1 MLQGREEWSR
11 PENRP
16 KRHSRH
22 ANRIRPEVQAFF
34 SSNAWT
40 FPTGTLGTLTRE
52 AHERAA
58 AVVGT
63 LAELRARCAELPG
76 ALPFAAG
83 LRGDQVRVIAEV
95 KRASPSKG
103 DIAPGLDAVAQAQ
116 AYERGGAAAISV
128 LTEPSRFGG
137 ALDDLRR
144 VSGAVRI
151 PVIRKDFLVHP
162 AQLWEARA
170 AGASAALLIV
180 RSLALDELPRLV
192 DAAAEAGLA
201 TLVEVRDLGE
211 LDRALAVNATVI
223 GVNNR
228 NLETL
233 VIDPATAPGLIP
245 CIPASCVA
253 VAESG
258 MRTAAD
264 VSPAAAAGADAILVG
279 SAISAAADP
288 TAEVRSLTATP
299 RRSSPRDAA
308 AARACRS

>member
-1 MLQGREEWSR
+1 M
-11 PENRP
+11 
-16 KRHSRH
+16 
-22 ANRIRPEVQAFF
+22 QAFF
-34 SSNAWT
+34 SSTPWS

-58 AVVGT
+58 AVSVS
-63 LAELRARCAELPG
+63 LDELRARSADAP
-76 ALPFAAG
+76 APKPFATA
-83 LRGDQVRVIAEV
+83 LRAETIRIIAEV

-103 DIAPGLDAVAQAQ
+103 AIAPGLDAVAQAQ
-116 AYERGGAAAISV
+116 AYAVGGAAAVSV
-128 LTEPSRFGG
+128 LTEPTRFGG
-137 ALDDLRR
+137 ALVDLER
-144 VSGAVRI
+144 VAAAVPI
-151 PVIRKDFLVHP
+151 PAIRKDFLVSP
-162 AQLWEARA
+162 IQLWEARA

-180 RSLALDELPRLV
+180 RSLAPDELPRLM
-192 DAAAEAGLA
+192 DAAAEAGLE

-245 CIPASCVA
+245 CIPASCMA

-258 MRTAAD
+258 MRVVAD
-264 VSPAAAAGADAILVG
+264 LAPAASAGADAVLIG

-288 TAEVRSLTATP
+288 SAEVRALAAVARRVVP
-299 RRSSPRDAA
+299 RNADAA
-308 AARACRS
+308 RSCLS